1 MRRLFWKVGASS
13 KLLCLTEA
21 SGPPRSVS
29 QVASRCKRSLSATG
43 PRVTSMRRYYF
54 DLRND
59 DACTFDDV
67 GLVLAGVEAA
77 REAATQALAE
87 LSQGILVGARRKV

>member
-1 MRRLFWKVGASS
+1 
-13 KLLCLTEA
+13 
-21 SGPPRSVS
+21 
-29 QVASRCKRSLSATG
+29 
-43 PRVTSMRRYYF
+43 MRRYYF

-87 LSQGILVGARRKV
+87 LSQGILVGARRKVLAIEVRDEAKQALFELRLVLHATSRR

>member
-1 MRRLFWKVGASS
+1 
-13 KLLCLTEA
+13 
-21 SGPPRSVS
+21 
-29 QVASRCKRSLSATG
+29 
-43 PRVTSMRRYYF
+43 MRRYYF

-77 REAATQALAE
+77 REAATRALAE
-87 LSQGILVGARRKV
+87 LSQGILVGARRKVLAIEVRDEAKQALFELQLVLHATSRR

>member
-1 MRRLFWKVGASS
+1 
-13 KLLCLTEA
+13 
-21 SGPPRSVS
+21 
-29 QVASRCKRSLSATG
+29 
-43 PRVTSMRRYYF
+43 MRRYYF

-87 LSQGILVGARRKV
+87 LSQGILVGARRKVLAIEVRDEAKQALFELQLVFHATSRR

>member
-1 MRRLFWKVGASS
+1 
-13 KLLCLTEA
+13 
-21 SGPPRSVS
+21 
-29 QVASRCKRSLSATG
+29 
-43 PRVTSMRRYYF
+43 MRRYYF

-87 LSQGILVGARRKV
+87 LSQGILVGARRKVLAIEVRDEAKQALFELQLVLHATSRR